1 MFKKLLISFLIGT
14 TFLFSLAPFSQA
26 KAEATWYDQSF
37 QEWYGKVYDTSNP
50 SEIFGER
57 YTAAQVQWI
66 IYSLFAFVIPD
77 KPTVQCIMSGDLT
90 SCLDQ
95 IKGLLGIADAGVN
108 FKAPTKQESLAS
120 LVFSSN
126 RPLSFISY
134 AKNLGNKMSLVSE
147 VHAQTPGFGFDALK
161 TIQSLWV
168 ASRNI
173 VYGLLVLIAI
183 ILAFMIMFR
192 MKIAPQVVISIQSA
206 IPKILIAL
214 ILVTFSYAIAGLLV
228 DLMYVVTGIISL
240 AISGVGGDIFVKD
253 PAAIFKFMTTGF
265 VGINSQIGVSVGIFG
280 VLIFYLF
287 IFTIALFLALFAAG
301 GGVVGLLATLGIMG
315 GVVSLM
321 AIIALVIMIIVVLF
335 TTFKIWWMLI
345 KAFAQILLLTIAAPF
360 QIAFGAII
368 PSMGF
373 GSWLKSMVA
382 NLAVFPI
389 TGLFLILSFVF
400 LMIST
405 QYSIPGIS
413 FDWWKLLY
421 IIPGGGGFSGLASN
435 TGWPPLLGSSDA
447 MLGLIFVGAS
457 VMVLTLIPKVAEIIK
472 GAISGK
478 PFAYGSAIGE
488 AWGSM
493 KGVGGFA
500 YDQSGLRDYFGTIG
514 AVRKARRQA
523 EIFRQGTVTE
533 KVGTTLVGGDKTA
546 ARNALQG
553 TSEGMSEK
561 AGYQKKPRP

>member
-1 MFKKLLISFLIGT
+1 MLKKLLVSFLVVAT
-14 TFLFSLAPFSQA
+14 LFLSLAPFSRI
-26 KAEATWYDQSF
+26 KAESWYDQSF

-66 IYSLFAFVIPD
+66 VYSLFSFVIPE
-77 KPTVQCIMSGDLT
+77 KSMVQCLLSNDIT

-95 IKGLLGIADAGVN
+95 IKTMLGLTDAGIN
-108 FKAPTKQESLAS
+108 PEINTENESLAS
-120 LVFSSN
+120 MVLSPG

-147 VHAQTPGFGFDALK
+147 VHAQATPGFGFNALEV
-161 TIQSLWV
+161 IQSLWV

-173 VYGLLVLIAI
+173 VYGLIVIIAI
-183 ILAFMIMFR
+183 VLAFMIMFR
-192 MKIAPQVVISIQSA
+192 MKISPQVVISIQSA

-240 AISGVGGDIFVKD
+240 TVASVGGGVFIND
-253 PAAIFKFMTTGF
+253 PTAIFRFMTTGF
-265 VGINSQIGVSVGIFG
+265 IGINGQIGVSVGIFG

-287 IFTIALFLALFAAG
+287 IFTISIFLALFASG
-301 GGVVGLLATLGIMG
+301 GGVLGNLATLGIMG
-315 GVVSLM
+315 NVVSLM
-321 AIIALVIMIIVVLF
+321 SIIALVIMTLIVLF
-335 TTFKIWWMLI
+335 ATFKIWWMLI
-345 KAFAQILLLTIAAPF
+345 RTFAQILLLTIAAPF

-368 PSMGF
+368 PGMGF
-373 GSWLKSMVA
+373 GSWLKSMAA

-405 QYSIPGIS
+405 QYSIPAS
-413 FDWWKLLY
+413 TSLSWWQLLY
-421 IIPGGGGFSGLASN
+421 IIPGGVGMANTLASN
-435 TGWPPLLGSSDA
+435 TGWPPLLGSSNS

-472 GAISGK
+472 GAMSGR
-478 PFAYGSAIGE
+478 PFAFGSAIGE
-488 AWGSM
+488 AWGP
-493 KGVGGFA
+493 VR
-500 YDQSGLRDYFGTIG
+500 GLYGSTLGPQVD
-514 AVRKARRQA
+514 AVRKYGGEIGAQQFYRSVNSRVNPENRDTAFSRGLPQWFKDYIRRASGQD
-523 EIFRQGTVTE
+523 RTQ
-533 KVGTTLVGGDKTA
+533 
-546 ARNALQG
+546 R
-553 TSEGMSEK
+553 
-561 AGYQKKPRP
+561 

>member
-14 TFLFSLAPFSQA
+14 TLFLSFAPFSQA
-26 KAEATWYDQSF
+26 KAEANWYDQSF

-50 SEIFGER
+50 NEIFGER

-66 IYSLFAFVIPD
+66 VYSLFAFVIPD

-95 IKGLLGIADAGVN
+95 IKGLLGIADAGINPGV
-108 FKAPTKQESLAS
+108 PTKQESLTS

-134 AKNLGNKMSLVSE
+134 AKNLGNKMSLVSK
-147 VHAQTPGFGFDALK
+147 VNAQAPGFGFDALEV
-161 TIQSLWV
+161 IRSLWI

-183 ILAFMIMFR
+183 ILAFMVMFR

-240 AISGVGGDIFVKD
+240 AITSGVGEDIFTKD
-253 PAAIFKFMTTGF
+253 PAVIFRFMTTGF
-265 VGINSQIGVSVGIFG
+265 IGINSQVGVSVGIFG

-287 IFTIALFLALFAAG
+287 IFTVAMFLALFAANG
-301 GGVVGLLATLGIMG
+301 GL
-315 GVVSLM
+315 VSLF
-321 AIIALVIMIIVVLF
+321 ATFGIIGGAVSLLTIIALVIMTIVVFF

-373 GSWLKSMVA
+373 GSWLKSMAA

-400 LMIST
+400 LAIST

-472 GAISGK
+472 GAISGR
-478 PFAYGSAIGE
+478 PFTYGSAIGE
-488 AWGSM
+488 ILGSV
-493 KGVGGFA
+493 KSVGGFA
-500 YDQSGLRDYFGTIG
+500 YGQTIG
-514 AVRKARRQA
+514 PTIEGFMKERGRQKAQRAQS
-523 EIFRQGTVTE
+523 
-533 KVGTTLVGGDKTA
+533 A
-546 ARNALQG
+546 AQNALQG
-553 TSEGMSEK
+553 KQSKGESD
-561 AGYQKKPRP
+561 